1 MARTTSA
8 WTYATR
14 SYCSNQPASKYY
26 YENANHIRVASFNVL
41 NYDNGATGFPT
52 ERGANTQAEFD
63 KQHRKIVSA
72 LKSIDADVYGLM
84 EIANNGYGPN
94 SAIAHLTS
102 ALGPDWKYVIP
113 ENLDRLGN
121 DVIAV
126 AIIYNSKRVKSLNK
140 AVVLDL
146 GDKTE
151 QP

>member
-1 MARTTSA
+1 M
-8 WTYATR
+8 
-14 SYCSNQPASKYY
+14 
-26 YENANHIRVASFNVL
+26 
-41 NYDNGATGFPT
+41 
-52 ERGANTQAEFD
+52 
-63 KQHRKIVSA
+63 SA

-113 ENLDRLGN
+113 ENLDRLGS

-126 AIIYNSKRVKSLNK
+126 AIIYNSKRVKPLNK

-151 QP
+151 RP